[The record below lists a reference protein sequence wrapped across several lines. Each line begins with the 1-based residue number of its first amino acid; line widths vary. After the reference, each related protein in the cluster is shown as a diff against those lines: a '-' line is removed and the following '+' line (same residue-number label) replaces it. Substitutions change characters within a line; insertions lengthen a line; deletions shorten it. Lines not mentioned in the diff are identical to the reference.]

1 MLIRCPECNEVISK
15 SAASCPH
22 CGCPTH
28 LALLTLQMRRLF
40 RRWMFYSAFISV
52 FGVIIYAGDNLHFA
66 AFRSA
71 NVGLA
76 MLVLGIMG
84 LVAGIAFRP

>member
-1 MLIRCPECNEVISK
+1 MLIRCPECGKVISQA
-15 SAASCPH
+15 SASCPH

-28 LALLTLQMRRLF
+28 LALLILKMRSLT
-40 RRWMFYSAFISV
+40 RRWMFFSVFIST
-52 FGVIIYAGDNLHFA
+52 FGVIIYAGDKLHFA

-84 LVAGIAFRP
+84 LVAGLAFGR